1 MNLQPTQVEYQSK
14 DDKGNHFEVIANMT
28 PDNEWTAT
36 VTLRTAEN
44 AQSAESAV
52 RALRMV
58 GESFL
63 HALEEMGE

>member
-1 MNLQPTQVEYQSK
+1 MKLHPTQAEYRAE
-14 DDKGNHFEVIANMT
+14 DDKGNAFEVIAHMT

-44 AQSAESAV
+44 AQSPEAAV

-58 GESFL
+58 GEAFL
-63 HALEEMGE
+63 HALEEMGR